1 MLNLS
6 IINNVTH
13 SSHKPPL
20 YPFLSKGVS
29 LGFEYIKQPFSGP
42 FDLFCPFWGDII
54 PRNTCPENMYF
65 LKVNK
70 ISTENKCEICLKLTI
85 RTPEQCR

>member
-20 YPFLSKGVS
+20 YPFLSKSVS

-54 PRNTCPENMYF
+54 P
-65 LKVNK
+65 LKVILGQK
-70 ISTENKCEICLKLTI
+70 TCTSSKSTK
-85 RTPEQCR
+85 